1 MWMAPFWMYAKFPF
15 HYVTGSHWHNAFN
28 WMKLST
34 QSTSLGIDTW
44 NESVNF
50 IPLHYSNNMMNF
62 AFAIFFIGKHFAMN
76 WDSTMRIVCRRIGNY
91 CMHRGRKCILYQ
103 AIWSKC
109 EWLIFTRR
117 WNGKMKCPEWNCV
130 LRYEND
136 ARTNFSFFFFYIS
149 HFYAIY
155 FHLLSIHFHCIS
167 IWLILYYWINWIRKL
182 EYVDF

>member
-1 MWMAPFWMYAKFPF
+1 MWIAPFWMYAKFPF

-130 LRYEND
+130 LRHEND
-136 ARTNFSFFFFYIS
+136 DVSFFFFFIFLIFMQSIFICFQFIFIAFPSDSFYI
-149 HFYAIY
+149 I
-155 FHLLSIHFHCIS
+155 
-167 IWLILYYWINWIRKL
+167 
-182 EYVDF
+182 E